1 MLSLNPK
8 TLSPPPFNP
17 RSFLIP
23 KKPSISSPSLYVNS
37 TTCCQ
42 PNQITERGILFY
54 TGDTFFR
61 HESATGR
68 DLGVLSAALY
78 KQSKGQL
85 RVLDAMCGC
94 GIRSLRYLVE
104 SKADFVLAND
114 ANESHRR
121 VILDNLAQVERLE
134 GEKKRWVVT
143 HCEANRILTDCYLQ
157 RDYFDYI
164 DLDSFGSHSSFFLR
178 AAFSSLKLD
187 GLVYVTSTD
196 GYSSGGHR
204 PFHSLSAF
212 GAYVRPMPYAN
223 ELGLRI
229 LIGGAVREA
238 SVLGYRVTPLFS
250 YYSYHGPV
258 FRVLL
263 RMNRGKL
270 PEKRDYG
277 FICYCNRCGN
287 SQAVSWDELG
297 QIRCPCN
304 NSTKDAASLVVSG
317 PLWTGPLHSGA
328 YIMEMLNLA
337 EQWGWVGK
345 AAGTGLEKL
354 LKRMLEESD
363 PRLPFGYIKLDE
375 VPPMV
380 FPPKTFALILE
391 LPDVRRGMQQVD
403 HTLPTMRSRQ
413 TVQWQDASGLPR
425 KYTGAKNY
433 KL

>member
-1 MLSLNPK
+1 MSILNLNPK
-8 TLSPPPFNP
+8 SL
-17 RSFLIP
+17 
-23 KKPSISSPSLYVNS
+23 SPSLFIHKTFTNPKRSSISHQISIFKPPIYCKS
-37 TTCCQ
+37 
-42 PNQITERGILFY
+42 NQITERGILFD

-94 GIRSLRYLVE
+94 GIRSLRYLIE

-121 VILDNLAQVERLE
+121 VILENLAQVERLQ
-134 GEKKRWVVT
+134 GQNKRWVIT
-143 HCEANRILTDCYLQ
+143 HWEANRVLTDCYLQ

-164 DLDSFGSHSSFFLR
+164 DIDSFGSDSSFFLR
-178 AAFSSLKLD
+178 AAFNSLKLD

-204 PFHSLSAF
+204 PYHSLATY

-270 PEKRDYG
+270 PDNRDYG
-277 FICYCNRCGN
+277 FICYCNCCGN
-287 SQAVSWDELG
+287 SQAVSWSELG
-297 QIRCPCN
+297 QIRCPCSN
-304 NSTKDAASLVVSG
+304 TKDAASLVVSG
-317 PLWTGPLHSGA
+317 PLWTGPLHSAA

-337 EQWGWVGK
+337 EQWGWVGDG
-345 AAGTGLEKL
+345 AGTDLEKL

-375 VPPMV
+375 VASRAQTNTPSISTIMS
-380 FPPKTFALILE
+380 
-391 LPDVRRGMQQVD
+391 
-403 HTLPTMRSRQ
+403 TL
-413 TVQWQDASGLPR
+413 R
-425 KYTGAKNY
+425 KVGQY
-433 KL
+433 

>member
-8 TLSPPPFNP
+8 TLSPSPFNL

-23 KKPSISSPSLYVNS
+23 KKPSISSPSLCVNS

-42 PNQITERGILFY
+42 PNQITERGILFD

-164 DLDSFGSHSSFFLR
+164 DLDSFGSDSSFFLR

-270 PEKRDYG
+270 PEKR
-277 FICYCNRCGN
+277 
-287 SQAVSWDELG
+287 
-297 QIRCPCN
+297 
-304 NSTKDAASLVVSG
+304 
-317 PLWTGPLHSGA
+317 
-328 YIMEMLNLA
+328 
-337 EQWGWVGK
+337 
-345 AAGTGLEKL
+345 
-354 LKRMLEESD
+354 
-363 PRLPFGYIKLDE
+363 
-375 VPPMV
+375 
-380 FPPKTFALILE
+380 
-391 LPDVRRGMQQVD
+391 
-403 HTLPTMRSRQ
+403 
-413 TVQWQDASGLPR
+413 
-425 KYTGAKNY
+425 
-433 KL
+433 

>member
-1 MLSLNPK
+1 MLTINPK
-8 TLSPPPFNP
+8 TLSPSPFIHKTLINP
-17 RSFLIP
+17 KYSSTSPKFLNFN
-23 KKPSISSPSLYVNS
+23 SLIR
-37 TTCCQ
+37 CKC
-42 PNQITERGILFY
+42 NQVTERGILFD
-54 TGDTFFR
+54 TGETFFR
-61 HESATGR
+61 QESVIGR

-121 VILDNLAQVERLE
+121 VILENLAQVERFQ

-143 HCEANRILTDCYLQ
+143 HCEANRVLTDCYLQ
-157 RDYFDYI
+157 RDYFDFI
-164 DLDSFGSHSSFFLR
+164 DIDSFGSDSSFFLR

-204 PFHSLSAF
+204 PFHSLAAY

-238 SVLGYRVTPLFS
+238 SVLGYHVTPLFS

-270 PEKRDYG
+270 PDNRDYG
-277 FICYCNRCGN
+277 FICYCYRCGN
-287 SQAVSWDELG
+287 SQAVSWSELG
-297 QIRCPCN
+297 RIRCPCS
-304 NSTKDAASLVVSG
+304 NSKDAASLVVSG
-317 PLWTGPLHSGA
+317 PMWTGPLHSAA

-337 EQWGWVGK
+337 EQWGWVGNG
-345 AAGTGLEKL
+345 AGTDLEKL
-354 LKRMLEESD
+354 LKRMVEESD

-375 VPPMV
+375 VACRAQTNTPSIRTIMNSLHKEGYAASRSHIASNAIKTDCPMAGCIRIA
-380 FPPKTFALILE
+380 KILH
-391 LPDVRRGMQQVD
+391 GC
-403 HTLPTMRSRQ
+403 
-413 TVQWQDASGLPR
+413 
-425 KYTGAKNY
+425 
-433 KL
+433 

>member
-1 MLSLNPK
+1 MLTLNLNPK
-8 TLSPPPFNP
+8 TLSLSPIIHKTFVNP
-17 RSFLIP
+17 R
-23 KKPSISSPSLYVNS
+23 KHSISHQFSIFKSPVHCKS
-37 TTCCQ
+37 TK
-42 PNQITERGILFY
+42 ITERGILFD

-94 GIRSLRYLVE
+94 GIRSLRYLIE
-104 SKADFVLAND
+104 SKADFVLSND

-121 VILDNLAQVERLE
+121 VILENLSQVERFQGDE
-134 GEKKRWVVT
+134 KRWVVT
-143 HCEANRILTDCYLQ
+143 HWEANRVLIDCYLQ

-164 DLDSFGSHSSFFLR
+164 DIDSFGSDSSFFLR
-178 AAFSSLKLD
+178 AAFSCLKLD

-204 PFHSLSAF
+204 PFHSLAAY

-270 PEKRDYG
+270 PDNRAYG
-277 FICYCNRCGN
+277 FICYCKRCGN
-287 SQAVSWDELG
+287 SQAVSWGELG
-297 QIRCPCN
+297 QIRCPCSN
-304 NSTKDAASLVVSG
+304 TKGAASLVVSG
-317 PLWTGPLHSGA
+317 PLWTGPLHSAA
-328 YIMEMLNLA
+328 YITEMLNLA
-337 EQWGWVGK
+337 EQWGWVGND
-345 AAGTGLEKL
+345 AETHLEKL

-375 VPPMV
+375 VASRAQTNTPSIRTIMNTLHKEGYAASRSHIASNAIKTDCPMAGCIRIA
-380 FPPKTFALILE
+380 KE
-391 LPDVRRGMQQVD
+391 LDGC
-403 HTLPTMRSRQ
+403 
-413 TVQWQDASGLPR
+413 
-425 KYTGAKNY
+425 
-433 KL
+433 

>member
-1 MLSLNPK
+1 MITLNLNPK
-8 TLSPPPFNP
+8 TLSPSPFIRKIFAN
-17 RSFLIP
+17 P
-23 KKPSISSPSLYVNS
+23 KKPSISHQFSCFKPPIHCKSDK
-37 TTCCQ
+37 
-42 PNQITERGILFY
+42 ITERGILFD

-94 GIRSLRYLVE
+94 GIRSLRYLIE

-114 ANESHRR
+114 ANEGHRR
-121 VILDNLAQVERLE
+121 VILENLAQVERFQ
-134 GEKKRWVVT
+134 GENKRWVLT
-143 HCEANRILTDCYLQ
+143 HCEANRVLTDCYLH

-164 DLDSFGSHSSFFLR
+164 DIDSFGSDSSFFLR
-178 AAFSSLKLD
+178 AAMCSLKLD

-204 PFHSLSAF
+204 PFHSLAAY

-263 RMNRGKL
+263 QINRGKL
-270 PEKRDYG
+270 PDNRDYG
-277 FICYCNRCGN
+277 FICYCRYCGH
-287 SQAVSWDELG
+287 SQAVSWGELG
-297 QIRCPCN
+297 QIRCPCSEKN
-304 NSTKDAASLVVSG
+304 DAPSLVVSG
-317 PLWTGPLHSGA
+317 PLWTGPLHSA
-328 YIMEMLNLA
+328 DYIREMLNLA
-337 EQWGWVGK
+337 EQWGWVGND
-345 AAGTGLEKL
+345 AGTDLEKL

-375 VPPMV
+375 VASRAQTNTPSI
-380 FPPKTFALILE
+380 KTIMNRLQKEGYAVSRSHIANNAIKTNCSMAGCIRIAKE
-391 LPDVRRGMQQVD
+391 LHGC
-403 HTLPTMRSRQ
+403 
-413 TVQWQDASGLPR
+413 
-425 KYTGAKNY
+425 
-433 KL
+433 

>member
-1 MLSLNPK
+1 MLTLNLNPK
-8 TLSPPPFNP
+8 TLSPS
-17 RSFLIP
+17 SFIHKTFVNP
-23 KKPSISSPSLYVNS
+23 KKPSISHQFSNFKSPIHCKS
-37 TTCCQ
+37 
-42 PNQITERGILFY
+42 NQITERGILFD

-68 DLGVLSAALY
+68 DLRVLAAALY

-94 GIRSLRYLVE
+94 GIRSLRYLIE

-121 VILDNLAQVERLE
+121 VILENLAIVERFQ
-134 GEKKRWVVT
+134 GGKKRWVVT
-143 HCEANRILTDCYLQ
+143 HLEANRVLTDCYLQ

-164 DLDSFGSHSSFFLR
+164 DIDSFGSDSSFFLR

-204 PFHSLSAF
+204 PFHSLAAF

-238 SVLGYRVTPLFS
+238 SVLGYHVTPLFS

-270 PEKRDYG
+270 PDNRDYG

-287 SQAVSWDELG
+287 SQAVSWGELG
-297 QIRCPCN
+297 QIRCLCSN
-304 NSTKDAASLVVSG
+304 TKDAAPLVVSG
-317 PLWTGPLHSGA
+317 PLWTGPLHSAA

-337 EQWGWVGK
+337 EEWGWVGNG
-345 AAGTGLEKL
+345 AGTDLEKL

-375 VPPMV
+375 VPHML
-380 FPPKTFALILE
+380 FYPKICF
-391 LPDVRRGMQQVD
+391 
-403 HTLPTMRSRQ
+403 S
-413 TVQWQDASGLPR
+413 S
-425 KYTGAKNY
+425 
-433 KL
+433 